1 MISKSIIGAMGTC
14 LAVSSFNVG
23 AAIIT
28 HGSLTTND
36 DGSTNIITDTLNN
49 NFEWLRF
56 DVLAPLTYA
65 ETLATL
71 GTQDG
76 GGWGIAGFTQAT
88 MFANALLSDT
98 TNLCTE
104 TVSTCGNVSN
114 WSDGDLGAN
123 FDASADYAFY
133 LTDAGQAG
141 YVTVDAISGEVI
153 LRGWSSLAASDAYA
167 TGGFYESLPISWLLY
182 RDTTVIPVPA
192 AVWLFASG
200 LVGLIG
206 VARRKV

>member
-1 MISKSIIGAMGTC
+1 MISKSIIGAMSTC
-14 LAVSSFNVG
+14 LAVASFNVG

-28 HGSLTTND
+28 HGALTTND

-65 ETLATL
+65 ETLGAL
-71 GTQDG
+71 GQDG
-76 GGWGIAGFTQAT
+76 GGWNIAGFTQAT
-88 MFANALLSDT
+88 MFADALLSDT

-104 TVSTCGNVSN
+104 TVSTCGNVSSWN
-114 WSDGDLGAN
+114 DGDLGAN

-133 LTDAGQAG
+133 LTNAGRAG
-141 YVTVDAISGEVI
+141 YVTVDAAGEVI

-182 RDTTVIPVPA
+182 RETAVIPIPA

-200 LVGLIG
+200 LIGLIG